1 MALFR
6 FYLLLFFSGV
16 KAVYFHFS
24 FQFLCKEMVLVR
36 KSCPDQKLVYTF
48 SDPKF
53 PVKPQLS
60 KGPTTFNSKDSSVP
74 VIACT
79 YCTSYFRYEGNCVM
93 SEHSSTTAKQAGH
106 PNIFGMDD
114 NPAHF
119 PHRPRSGMPHD

>member
-24 FQFLCKEMVLVR
+24 FQFSCKEMVLVR

-60 KGPTTFNSKDSSVP
+60 KGPTTFNSKDSSVYKYICCIRICICICICIN
-74 VIACT
+74 V
-79 YCTSYFRYEGNCVM
+79 YVYV
-93 SEHSSTTAKQAGH
+93 
-106 PNIFGMDD
+106 
-114 NPAHF
+114 
-119 PHRPRSGMPHD
+119 

>member
-60 KGPTTFNSKDSSVP
+60 KGPTTFNSKDSSVLLYFIIGNGYSRTKP
-74 VIACT
+74 HHKAIAAPMAAPKGYSRT
-79 YCTSYFRYEGNCVM
+79 KLN
-93 SEHSSTTAKQAGH
+93 
-106 PNIFGMDD
+106 
-114 NPAHF
+114 
-119 PHRPRSGMPHD
+119 

>member
-60 KGPTTFNSKDSSVP
+60 KGPTTFNSKDSSV
-74 VIACT
+74 I
-79 YCTSYFRYEGNCVM
+79 
-93 SEHSSTTAKQAGH
+93 SEKLHNLQAHLQASLYNLLFIHHS
-106 PNIFGMDD
+106 
-114 NPAHF
+114 
-119 PHRPRSGMPHD
+119 